1 MKGLVKFAVLA
12 LIVGLLVGLN
22 VRQCRTEPITRTET
36 ITDTLRVFDTV
47 RVVEPVPRD
56 STIVRYVTVKL
67 PVATA
72 ERDTSFAPDIYVGS
86 KTADSAD
93 VVIPITQKVYEDS
106 NYTAWVSGYKPSLDS
121 IAIRTVREVVTV
133 KEFRKPKRWNVG
145 AFVGYGI
152 TPKGMQPC
160 VGVSVNYRLMDF

>member
-1 MKGLVKFAVLA
+1 MKGLVKFAALVLV
-12 LIVGLLVGLN
+12 VGLVVGLN
-22 VRQCRTEPITRTET
+22 VGRCRTESITRTET

-47 RVVEPVPRD
+47 RVVVPEPRE
-56 STIVRYVTVKL
+56 STVVRYVTVRL
-67 PVATA
+67 PTTA
-72 ERDTSFAPDIYVGS
+72 ERDTFANDINVGS
-86 KTADSAD
+86 KADSAE

-106 NYTAWVSGYKPSLDS
+106 NYTAWVSGYNPSLDS

-133 KEFRKPKRWNVG
+133 KEFRNPKRWNVG

-160 VGVSVNYRLMDF
+160 VGVSINYKLFDF

>member
-1 MKGLVKFAVLA
+1 MKGLVKFVVSVAV
-12 LIVGLLVGLN
+12 VGLLVGLN
-22 VRQCRTEPITRTET
+22 VRQCRTESITRTET

-47 RVVEPVPRD
+47 RVVVPVPRD
-56 STIVRYVTVKL
+56 STVIRYLTVKL
-67 PVATA
+67 PIATTT
-72 ERDTSFAPDIYVGS
+72 ERDTFAHLINEAS
-86 KTADSAD
+86 KSDSVD
-93 VVIPITQKVYEDS
+93 VELPITQKVYADS
-106 NYTAWVSGYKPSLDS
+106 NYTAWVSGYNPRLDS
-121 IAIRTVREVVTV
+121 LSIRTVREVVTV

>member
-1 MKGLVKFAVLA
+1 MKGLVKFAALVLV
-12 LIVGLLVGLN
+12 VGLVVGLN
-22 VRQCRTEPITRTET
+22 VRRCRTESITRTET

-47 RVVEPVPRD
+47 RVVEPEPRE
-56 STIVRYVTVKL
+56 STVVRYVTVRL
-67 PVATA
+67 PTAATA
-72 ERDTSFAPDIYVGS
+72 ERDTSFARDINVGS
-86 KTADSAD
+86 KADSTA

-106 NYTAWVSGYKPSLDS
+106 SYTAWVSGYNPSLDS
-121 IAIRTVREVVTV
+121 LSIRTVREVVTV

-160 VGVSVNYRLMDF
+160 VGVSVNYTLLNF